1 MIYRVQVSG
10 RSSEGTLFVL
20 MRLSRT
26 PVYGASGIISCRGP
40 YPLCP
45 GWGPVSMECPLA
57 VGGSTWV
64 RVRADLGR
72 RLAYVSV
79 TGSYWEKPSCVGL
92 KPYGDLLN

>member
-1 MIYRVQVSG
+1 
-10 RSSEGTLFVL
+10 
-20 MRLSRT
+20 
-26 PVYGASGIISCRGP
+26 
-40 YPLCP
+40 
-45 GWGPVSMECPLA
+45 MECPLA